1 VYVHRPLLQIFLRT
15 FTGLTEEYRYDHT
28 SRSSEPEAVVCP
40 PKTLELCVAVGL
52 YGVWLRP
59 EHQRWKISQD
69 FECWRLT
76 KVQNPEDSGLDSQ
89 QKEGDCRFVVSINW
103 GVEQREVAFAFT
115 RRRGR

>member
-1 VYVHRPLLQIFLRT
+1 MTTQDIRALRRC
-15 FTGLTEEYRYDHT
+15 GALRGG
-28 SRSSEPEAVVCP
+28 R
-40 PKTLELCVAVGL
+40 
-52 YGVWLRP
+52 VWLRP